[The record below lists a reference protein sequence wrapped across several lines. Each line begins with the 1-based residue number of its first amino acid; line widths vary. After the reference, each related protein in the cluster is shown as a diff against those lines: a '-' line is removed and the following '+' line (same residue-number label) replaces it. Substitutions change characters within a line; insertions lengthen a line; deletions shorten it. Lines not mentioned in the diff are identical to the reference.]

1 MEPNI
6 ISGGLHSDARG
17 ILLYNNAFNASQVKR
32 FYLIENI
39 DTGIIRAWQGHR
51 VEQRWFS
58 AIHGSFKI
66 KLVAISNWEN
76 PSRSGEI
83 ITFILDSKNLDILHV
98 PNGYVSSIQALSI
111 GSRLLVLADH
121 SLNEISDEFR
131 FPFDYFN

>member
-6 ISGGLHSDARG
+6 IPGGCHSDERG
-17 ILLYNNAFNASQVKR
+17 ILFYNNSFNASQIKR

-39 DTGIIRAWQGHR
+39 DTTFIRAWQGHR

-66 KLVAISNWEN
+66 KLVAINNWEI
-76 PSRSGEI
+76 PSKKVEI
-83 ITFILDSKNLDILHV
+83 TTYILDSEKLDILHV
-98 PNGYVSSIQALSI
+98 PNGYVSSIQALSV
-111 GSRLLVLADH
+111 GSRLLVLADYG
-121 SLNEISDEFR
+121 LNEISDEFR